1 MSSSTSTTA
10 VVTPRHTMQGHARQV
25 NSAVHLPDGRH
36 IITCS
41 SDGSLRLWDL
51 ESGAQIG
58 EDWRDED
65 NVVFRSMSLSP
76 NGKTI
81 ASGDYDGKVRLW
93 DVETRKVIARWTGH
107 AHTVQSLCWSADDKR
122 MASGSWDGT
131 ARVWDVK
138 KGKTVLKIETSHA
151 RVNTVM
157 YSPDSSKLATGGY
170 EENAVKIWDTKTG
183 KRLKTLKHSNTVR
196 SLAWTSLDGN
206 GKLISDS
213 YDQIRIYDTATW
225 EQIAILEGHTKHVTA
240 LSLSQNNRLLASASY
255 DKTARLW
262 NVDTNLPV
270 GPPLQHENVLWSVAL
285 SPDAKVLVIAEDT
298 TAYTWDVHAILK
310 EAGLEDILSI
320 GSNIVTAPEERQEQ
334 EQTPPQDDDSGP
346 RSSLSDR
353 SFLELDATR
362 CPGQFDDID
371 ELPPMF
377 FHGMEA
383 PQSSPMD
390 DLRPHSS
397 ANAFLARLL
406 SLLHRFRPD
415 NDGTTELPQ
424 PSRPLAVHLR
434 TLLARLSSLIHRFSP
449 ESDAPNEL
457 QQPSTPSRLDPHV
470 LLARLSSLF
479 SRSRLSTDEEGEH
492 HLTLPTSSHSDAR
505 LIGRLSLFFRSQPH
519 TNEEAEHHPTVASSS
534 RPYARLVSRLSS
546 LFRSQPHTNGQ
557 TELPQRPSRPRVVDV
572 AAVRDKQSL
581 VVARGPNFKKAKR
594 AYEERTK
601 SHAQAQAS
609 SSGTQPAHASTLATS
624 PVPGTNTTT
633 IGAATP
639 QSPPIPWWSQIVL
652 FLCCASPPPANS
664 H

>member
-1 MSSSTSTTA
+1 MSSSTSKTA

-81 ASGDYDGKVRLW
+81 VSGDYDGKVRLW

-131 ARVWDVK
+131 ARIWEVK
-138 KGKTVLKIETSHA
+138 RGKTVLKIETSHA
-151 RVNTVM
+151 R
-157 YSPDSSKLATGGY
+157 
-170 EENAVKIWDTKTG
+170 
-183 KRLKTLKHSNTVR
+183 TVR

-213 YDQIRIYDTATW
+213 YDLIRIYDTATW

-262 NVDTNLPV
+262 NLDTNLPV

-285 SPDAKVLVIAEDT
+285 SSDAKVLVTSEDT
-298 TAYTWDVHAILK
+298 TVYTWDVHAILK
-310 EAGLEDILSI
+310 EAGLEDLLSI
-320 GSNIVTAPEERQEQ
+320 GSNIVTAPEERREQ
-334 EQTPPQDDDSGP
+334 EQTAPQDDESGIQHTP

-353 SFLELDATR
+353 SFLEFDATR
-362 CPGQFDDID
+362 CPGQSDDID

-390 DLRPHSS
+390 GLRPHSS

-406 SLLHRFRPD
+406 SLLRRFRPD

-434 TLLARLSSLIHRFSP
+434 ILLARLSSLIHRFPP

-457 QQPSTPSRLDPHV
+457 RQPSTSSRLDPHV

-479 SRSRLSTDEEGEH
+479 PRSRLNTDAEGEH
-492 HLTLPTSSHSDAR
+492 HPTLPTSSHPDGR
-505 LIGRLSLFFRSQPH
+505 LIGRLSSFFRSQPHTNEEAEHYPTVASSSRSDARFISRLSSLFRSQPH

-534 RPYARLVSRLSS
+534 RSDARLISRLSS
-546 LFRSQPHTNGQ
+546 LFRSQPHTNEQ
-557 TELPQRPSRPRVVDV
+557 TELLQRPSRPRVVDV

-581 VVARGPNFKKAKR
+581 VVAWRPNFKKAKR
-594 AYEERTK
+594 AYEQRTN
-601 SHAQAQAS
+601 SHTQAQAS
-609 SSGTQPAHASTLATS
+609 SSGTQPAHILTLATP

-633 IGAATP
+633 IGAATS

-652 FLCCASPPPANS
+652 FLCCASPPHANS

>member
-1 MSSSTSTTA
+1 MSSSTSKTA
-10 VVTPRHTMQGHARQV
+10 VVTPRYTMQGHARQV

-65 NVVFRSMSLSP
+65 NVVFRSMALSP

-107 AHTVQSLCWSADDKR
+107 AHTVQSLCWSADDKQV
-122 MASGSWDGT
+122 ASGSWDGT
-131 ARVWDVK
+131 ARIWDVR

-151 RVNTVM
+151 RVNAVM

-213 YDQIRIYDTATW
+213 YDLIRIYDTATW

-240 LSLSQNNRLLASASY
+240 ISLSRNNRLLASASY

-262 NVDTNLPV
+262 NLDTNLPV

-285 SPDAKVLVIAEDT
+285 SPDAKVLVTAEDT
-298 TAYTWDVHAILK
+298 TAYTWDVYAILK
-310 EAGLEDILSI
+310 EVGLEDLLSI
-320 GSNIVTAPEERQEQ
+320 GSNIVTAPEERREQ
-334 EQTPPQDDDSGP
+334 EQTAPRDDDSGIQHTP

-353 SFLELDATR
+353 SFLERDATR

-390 DLRPHSS
+390 GLRPHSS

-406 SLLHRFRPD
+406 SLLRRFRPD
-415 NDGTTELPQ
+415 NDRTTELPQ

-457 QQPSTPSRLDPHV
+457 QQPSTSSRLDPHV

-479 SRSRLSTDEEGEH
+479 PRSRLNTDEEAEH
-492 HLTLPTSSHSDAR
+492 HPTLPTSSHPDGR
-505 LIGRLSLFFRSQPH
+505 LIGWLSSFFRSQPH

-534 RPYARLVSRLSS
+534 RPDARLINRLSS
-546 LFRSQPHTNGQ
+546 LFRSQAHANGEAEHHP
-557 TELPQRPSRPRVVDV
+557 TMV
-572 AAVRDKQSL
+572 
-581 VVARGPNFKKAKR
+581 
-594 AYEERTK
+594 
-601 SHAQAQAS
+601 S
-609 SSGTQPAHASTLATS
+609 SSRSDARLVSRTF
-624 PVPGTNTTT
+624 
-633 IGAATP
+633 ATP
-639 QSPPIPWWSQIVL
+639 KSSSRCQRGCSAGQAGMALLGPFTIAVV
-652 FLCCASPPPANS
+652 
-664 H
+664 

>member
-1 MSSSTSTTA
+1 MPSSTSKTA
-10 VVTPRHTMQGHARQV
+10 VVTPCHTMQGHARQV

-51 ESGAQIG
+51 ESGTQIG

-65 NVVFRSMSLSP
+65 NVVFRSLALSP
-76 NGKTI
+76 NGKMI

-107 AHTVQSLCWSADDKR
+107 AHTVQSLCWSADDKQV
-122 MASGSWDGT
+122 ASGSWDGT
-131 ARVWDVK
+131 ARIWEVK
-138 KGKTVLKIETSHA
+138 KGKTILKIETSHA
-151 RVNTVM
+151 RVNAVM
-157 YSPDSSKLATGGY
+157 YSPDSSKLATGRG
-170 EENAVKIWDTKTG
+170 DM
-183 KRLKTLKHSNTVR
+183 RRTL
-196 SLAWTSLDGN
+196 LAWTSLDGN

-213 YDQIRIYDTATW
+213 YDLIRIYDTATW

-262 NVDTNLPV
+262 NLDTNLPV
-270 GPPLQHENVLWSVAL
+270 GLPLQHENVLWSVAL
-285 SPDAKVLVIAEDT
+285 SPDAKVLVTAEDT
-298 TAYTWDVHAILK
+298 TAYTWDVYTILK
-310 EAGLEDILSI
+310 EAGLEDLLSI
-320 GSNIVTAPEERQEQ
+320 DSNIVTAPEERREQ
-334 EQTPPQDDDSGP
+334 EQTAPQDDDSGIQHTP
-346 RSSLSDR
+346 RSSLSD
-353 SFLELDATR
+353 SDATR
-362 CPGQFDDID
+362 CPGQSDDID

-390 DLRPHSS
+390 GAHPHSS

-406 SLLHRFRPD
+406 SLLRRFRPD
-415 NDGTTELPQ
+415 NDGMTELPQ

-434 TLLARLSSLIHRFSP
+434 TLLARLSSLIHRFAP

-457 QQPSTPSRLDPHV
+457 QQPSTSSWLDPHV

-479 SRSRLSTDEEGEH
+479 PRSRLNTDEEAEH
-492 HLTLPTSSHSDAR
+492 HPTLPTRSHADGR
-505 LIGRLSLFFRSQPH
+505 LIGRLSSFFCSQPH

-534 RPYARLVSRLSS
+534 RPDARLIIRLSS
-546 LFRSQPHTNGQ
+546 LFRSQPHTNERI
-557 TELPQRPSRPRVVDV
+557 ELSQRPSHPRVVNV
-572 AAVRDKQSL
+572 AAVRDKQAL
-581 VVARGPNFKKAKR
+581 FVARGPNFKRAKR
-594 AYEERTK
+594 AYEQRTE

-609 SSGTQPAHASTLATS
+609 SSGTQPTHASTLAT
-624 PVPGTNTTT
+624 PPIPGTKPTTT
-633 IGAATP
+633 GAATP
-639 QSPPIPWWSQIVL
+639 QSPPIPWWSQLVL
-652 FLCCASPPPANS
+652 FLCCAYPPHANS